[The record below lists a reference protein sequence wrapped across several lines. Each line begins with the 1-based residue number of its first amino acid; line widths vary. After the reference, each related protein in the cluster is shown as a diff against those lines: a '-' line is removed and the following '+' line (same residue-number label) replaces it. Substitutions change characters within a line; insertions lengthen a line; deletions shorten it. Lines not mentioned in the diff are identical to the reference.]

1 MNQSF
6 HFLNHGK
13 LFGFKVGAGELA
25 GWVLTAQKEWE
36 KARGPLLKA
45 TTVSLGKWETAAPAE
60 QGQGKEDSWE
70 EP

>member
-1 MNQSF
+1 MGNC
-6 HFLNHGK
+6 LA
-13 LFGFKVGAGELA
+13 FKVGAGELA
-25 GWVLTAQKEWE
+25 GWVLTAQKEWGE